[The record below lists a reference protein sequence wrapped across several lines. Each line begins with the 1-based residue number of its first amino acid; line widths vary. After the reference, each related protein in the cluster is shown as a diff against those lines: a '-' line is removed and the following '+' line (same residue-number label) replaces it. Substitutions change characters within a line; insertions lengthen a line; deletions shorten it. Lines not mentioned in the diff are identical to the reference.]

1 MAAILGIA
9 ALAAIGAMALRDDDE
24 PAATASTPIRLVGVT
39 AYDPEGG
46 DGEHDDEA
54 PLATDRDPSTAWH
67 SSNYRSNLSGFKQGV
82 GLVLDA
88 RREVEPETITLTSGA
103 PGFTAEIRTG
113 SSATGPFEEVVSDS
127 RTVGDRTSFTLRGA
141 KARYFVVWIT
151 EILAGTHAEINEVR
165 AS

>member
-1 MAAILGIA
+1 M
-9 ALAAIGAMALRDDDE
+9 
-24 PAATASTPIRLVGVT
+24 T

-67 SSNYRSNLSGFKQGV
+67 SSNYRSNLSGFKEGV

-88 RREVEPETITLTSGA
+88 RQEVEPETITLTSGA

-113 SSATGPFEEVVSDS
+113 GSPTGPFEVVSDS
-127 RTVGDRTSFTLRGA
+127 QTVSDRTTFTLRGA

-151 EILAGTHAEINEVR
+151 EILAGTHAEINEVV
-165 AS
+165 AG